1 MNALCRCGQ
10 LVPKVGIALL
20 PLVGIVVG
28 IALPLTAQTAPSVSL
43 RDAVRVGL
51 EYHPTL
57 SVARAG
63 HSGAE
68 ALLGEVGAAR
78 YPSLAVDASMIR
90 FQEPMVV
97 APLHRLDLTSPP
109 LFDRNLVQSNLN
121 LGYTLFDGGA
131 RGARIRRAEAGAE
144 AAWEGVRDAEMGIV
158 SSVTLSYL
166 SVVTS
171 REVLD
176 ASDRQVSALQGERD
190 RVVLILEE
198 GRAAR
203 VDLLRVEAALSRA
216 EADRVSARARL
227 DLAVRELRRLTGL
240 GASELQSGSP
250 LPIRLSRAILLDRTQ
265 ALTRAQ
271 RGSPPLEAARRNVL
285 AAEAGRS
292 EAKASRLPNLQV
304 GARYADYGTIE
315 GDFSGEW
322 QATFQLSYPV
332 FTGGRRTN
340 VIRRAAAEERRA
352 TEALRLVEL
361 QMESG
366 IDHALAA
373 VQEAGALK
381 EALAAAAEQSEE
393 VARIEH
399 LALEAGA
406 GVQTDYLTAEAELF
420 RARAALTQAR
430 HGEIAAAVQLARA
443 MGDLSVTWL
452 EQNLEIV
459 R

>member
-1 MNALCRCGQ
+1 MNASRRRRYLLPMLGVA
-10 LVPKVGIALL
+10 LTSFVGIT
-20 PLVGIVVG
+20 PS
-28 IALPLTAQTAPSVSL
+28 LTAQTAPSVSL
-43 RDAVRVGL
+43 LAAVRSGIDH
-51 EYHPTL
+51 HPAL

-63 HSGAE
+63 HRGAE

-78 YPSLAVDASMIR
+78 YPSLAADASMAR
-90 FQEPMVV
+90 FQDPMLV
-97 APLHRLDLTSPP
+97 APIHSFDPMNLP
-109 LFDRNLVQSNLN
+109 LFDRNLVQGNLS

-131 RGARIRRAEAGAE
+131 RGARIQRAEAGAE
-144 AAWEGVRDAEMGIV
+144 AAWEGVRGAEMEVV

-166 SVVTS
+166 SVLTS

-176 ASDRQVSALQGERD
+176 AGDRQVAALQSERN
-190 RVVLILEE
+190 RVLLMLEE

-216 EADRVSARARL
+216 EAGRVSARARL
-227 DLAVRELRRLTGL
+227 DVAVQELRRLTGL
-240 GASELQSGSP
+240 GPGDVECGSP
-250 LPIRLSRAILLDRTQ
+250 LPLRPRWARQPERSE
-265 ALTRAQ
+265 ALTRAGD
-271 RGSPPLEAARRNVL
+271 GSPILEAARRNVV

-292 EAKASRLPNLQV
+292 EARASRLPNLQM
-304 GARYADYGTIE
+304 GARYAEYGTIE
-315 GDFSGEW
+315 GDFTGEW
-322 QATFQLSYPV
+322 QATFQLSYPI
-332 FTGGRRTN
+332 FTGGGRTN
-340 VIRRAAAEERRA
+340 VIRRAEAEESRA
-352 TEALRLVEL
+352 LEALRLAEL

-366 IDHALAA
+366 IDRALAV

-393 VARIEH
+393 VARIEQ

-452 EQNLEIV
+452 EQNVEIV
-459 R
+459 Q

>member
-1 MNALCRCGQ
+1 MSASRRRRQ
-10 LVPKVGIALL
+10 LL
-20 PLVGIVVG
+20 PILGVTLTSLVGIT
-28 IALPLTAQTAPSVSL
+28 PSLTAQTAPSVSL
-43 RDAVRVGL
+43 RDAVRSGL
-51 EYHPTL
+51 DHHPAV

-78 YPSLAVDASMIR
+78 FPKLAVDASMIR

-97 APLHRLDLTSPP
+97 APFHRFDLMSPP
-109 LFDRNLVQSNLN
+109 LFDRNLVQSNLS

-144 AAWEGVRDAEMGIV
+144 AAWEGVRDAEMEVV

-166 SVVTS
+166 SVLTS

-176 ASDRQVSALQGERD
+176 ASDRQVAALESERD
-190 RVVLILEE
+190 RVLLMLEE

-203 VDLLRVEAALSRA
+203 VDLLRVQAALSRA
-216 EADRVSARARL
+216 EAGRVSARARL
-227 DLAVRELRRLTGL
+227 DVAVRELRRLTGL
-240 GASELQSGSP
+240 GAGDLQSGSP
-250 LPIRLSRAILLDRTQ
+250 LPLRLGRARVPDRAE

-271 RGSPPLEAARRNVL
+271 GGSPPLEAARRDVL
-285 AAEAGRS
+285 AAEAGHS
-292 EAKASRLPNLQV
+292 EARASRLPKLQM
-304 GARYADYGTIE
+304 GARYSDYGTIE
-315 GDFSGEW
+315 GDFTGEW

-332 FTGGRRTN
+332 FTGGSRTN
-340 VIRRAAAEERRA
+340 VIRRAEAEERRA

-366 IDHALAA
+366 IDQAMAA
-373 VQEAGALK
+373 VQEADALK
-381 EALAAAAEQSEE
+381 EALTAAVEQSDE

-406 GVQTDYLTAEAELF
+406 GVQTDYLTAEADLF

-452 EQNLEIV
+452 EQNVEIV

>member
-1 MNALCRCGQ
+1 M
-10 LVPKVGIALL
+10 
-20 PLVGIVVG
+20 
-28 IALPLTAQTAPSVSL
+28 
-43 RDAVRVGL
+43 
-51 EYHPTL
+51 
-57 SVARAG
+57 
-63 HSGAE
+63 
-68 ALLGEVGAAR
+68 EV
-78 YPSLAVDASMIR
+78 
-90 FQEPMVV
+90 
-97 APLHRLDLTSPP
+97 
-109 LFDRNLVQSNLN
+109 
-121 LGYTLFDGGA
+121 
-131 RGARIRRAEAGAE
+131 
-144 AAWEGVRDAEMGIV
+144 V
-158 SSVTLSYL
+158 SSVTVSYL
-166 SVVTS
+166 SILTC

-176 ASDRQVSALQGERD
+176 ASDRQVAALESERE
-190 RVVLILEE
+190 RVLLMLEV

-216 EADRVSARARL
+216 EANKVSARARL
-227 DLAVRELRRLTGL
+227 DVAIRELRRLTGL
-240 GASELQSGSP
+240 GAGDIQSGSP
-250 LPIRLSRAILLDRTQ
+250 LPLRLSRARVPDRTE

-271 RGSPPLEAARRNVL
+271 VGSPPLEAARRNVL
-285 AAEAGRS
+285 AAEAGHA
-292 EAKASRLPNLQV
+292 EARASRLPHLQM
-304 GARYADYGTIE
+304 GARYSDYGTIE
-315 GDFSGEW
+315 GDFTGEW

-332 FTGGRRTN
+332 FTGGSRTN
-340 VIRRAAAEERRA
+340 LIRRAEAEERRA

-366 IDHALAA
+366 IDQALAV

-381 EALAAAAEQSEE
+381 EALAAATEQSEE

-452 EQNLEIV
+452 EQNVEIV

>member
-1 MNALCRCGQ
+1 M
-10 LVPKVGIALL
+10 IASPRRRQLL
-20 PLVGIVVG
+20 PILGVALTSLVGIT
-28 IALPLTAQTAPSVSL
+28 PSLTAQTAPSVSL
-43 RDAVRVGL
+43 RDAVRNGL
-51 EYHPTL
+51 DHHPAV

-68 ALLGEVGAAR
+68 AFLGEVGAAR
-78 YPSLAVDASMIR
+78 FPKLSVDASMIH
-90 FQEPMVV
+90 FQEPMLV
-97 APLHRLDLTSPP
+97 APIHSFDPGSLP
-109 LFDRNLVQSNLN
+109 LFDSNLVQSNLN

-144 AAWEGVRDAEMGIV
+144 AAWEGVRGAEMEVV

-166 SVVTS
+166 SVLTS

-176 ASDRQVSALQGERD
+176 ASERQAAALQSERD
-190 RVVLILEE
+190 RVLLMLEE

-203 VDLLRVEAALSRA
+203 VDLLRVQAALSRA
-216 EADRVSARARL
+216 EAGRVSARARL
-227 DLAVRELRRLTGL
+227 DVAVRELRRLTGL
-240 GASELQSGSP
+240 GASDLRSGSP
-250 LPIRLSRAILLDRTQ
+250 LPLRLRLARPPDRAE

-271 RGSPPLEAARRNVL
+271 GGSPPLEAARRNVL

-292 EAKASRLPNLQV
+292 EARASRLPNLQL
-304 GARYADYGTIE
+304 GARYSDYGTIE
-315 GDFSGEW
+315 GDFTGEW

-332 FTGGRRTN
+332 FTGGSRTN
-340 VIRRAAAEERRA
+340 VIRRAEAEERRA

-366 IDHALAA
+366 IDQALAV

-381 EALAAAAEQSEE
+381 EALAAATEQSEE

-406 GVQTDYLTAEAELF
+406 GVQTDYLAAEAELF

-430 HGEIAAAVQLARA
+430 HGEIAAAVQLARV

>member
-1 MNALCRCGQ
+1 M
-10 LVPKVGIALL
+10 
-20 PLVGIVVG
+20 
-28 IALPLTAQTAPSVSL
+28 
-43 RDAVRVGL
+43 
-51 EYHPTL
+51 
-57 SVARAG
+57 
-63 HSGAE
+63 
-68 ALLGEVGAAR
+68 
-78 YPSLAVDASMIR
+78 
-90 FQEPMVV
+90 
-97 APLHRLDLTSPP
+97 
-109 LFDRNLVQSNLN
+109 
-121 LGYTLFDGGA
+121 
-131 RGARIRRAEAGAE
+131 
-144 AAWEGVRDAEMGIV
+144 
-158 SSVTLSYL
+158 
-166 SVVTS
+166 
-171 REVLD
+171 
-176 ASDRQVSALQGERD
+176 
-190 RVVLILEE
+190 
-198 GRAAR
+198 
-203 VDLLRVEAALSRA
+203 DLLRVEAALSRA

-292 EAKASRLPNLQV
+292 EAKASRLPNLQL

>member
-1 MNALCRCGQ
+1 MNASRRRQFPSIL
-10 LVPKVGIALL
+10 GIALTS
-20 PLVGIVVG
+20 LVGIT
-28 IALPLTAQTAPSVSL
+28 PSLTAQTAPSVSL
-43 RDAVRVGL
+43 WDAVRNGL
-51 EYHPTL
+51 DHHPAV

-63 HSGAE
+63 HGGAE

-78 YPSLAVDASMIR
+78 FPSLAVDASMIR

-97 APLHRLDLTSPP
+97 APLHHFDLTSPP
-109 LFDRNLVQSNLN
+109 LFDRNLVQSNLI

-131 RGARIRRAEAGAE
+131 RGARIRRAEAGAD
-144 AAWEGVRDAEMGIV
+144 AAWQGVRDAEMEVV

-166 SVVTS
+166 SVLTS

-176 ASDRQVSALQGERD
+176 ASDRQAAALQSERD
-190 RVVLILEE
+190 RVLLMLEE

-216 EADRVSARARL
+216 EAGRVSARARL
-227 DLAVRELRRLTGL
+227 DVAVQELRRLTGL
-240 GASELQSGSP
+240 GAGDLQSGSP
-250 LPIRLSRAILLDRTQ
+250 LPLRLGGARVPDRTE
-265 ALTRAQ
+265 ALTRA
-271 RGSPPLEAARRNVL
+271 RGGSPSLEAARTGVL

-292 EAKASRLPNLQV
+292 EAKASRLPSLQL
-304 GARYADYGTIE
+304 GARYAEYGTIE
-315 GDFSGEW
+315 GDFTGEW
-322 QATFQLSYPV
+322 QASFQLSYPL
-332 FTGGRRTN
+332 FTGGGRTN
-340 VIRRAAAEERRA
+340 VIRRAEAEERRA
-352 TEALRLVEL
+352 MEAVRLAEL

-366 IDHALAA
+366 IDRALAV

-420 RARAALTQAR
+420 RARAALSQAR
-430 HGEIAAAVQLARA
+430 HREIAAAVQLARA
-443 MGDLSVTWL
+443 MGDLSVIWL
-452 EQNLEIV
+452 EQNVEIV

>member
-1 MNALCRCGQ
+1 MNASRRRRQ
-10 LVPKVGIALL
+10 LLPIVGIALTS
-20 PLVGIVVG
+20 LVGIT
-28 IALPLTAQTAPSVSL
+28 PSLTAQAAPSVSL
-43 RDAVRVGL
+43 RDAVRNGL
-51 EYHPTL
+51 DHHPAV

-63 HSGAE
+63 HGGAE

-78 YPSLAVDASMIR
+78 FPSLVVDASMIR

-97 APLHRLDLTSPP
+97 APLHRFDLTSPP
-109 LFDRNLVQSNLN
+109 LFDRDLLQSNLN

-144 AAWEGVRDAEMGIV
+144 AAWQGVRDAEMEVV

-166 SVVTS
+166 SVLTS

-176 ASDRQVSALQGERD
+176 ASDRQAAALQSERD
-190 RVVLILEE
+190 RVLLMLEE

-203 VDLLRVEAALSRA
+203 VDLLRVQAALSRA
-216 EADRVSARARL
+216 EAGRVSARVRL
-227 DLAVRELRRLTGL
+227 DVAVQELRRLTGL
-240 GASELQSGSP
+240 GASDLQSGSP
-250 LPIRLSRAILLDRTQ
+250 LPLRLGRARVPDRTE
-265 ALTRAQ
+265 ALTRAKG
-271 RGSPPLEAARRNVL
+271 GSPPLEAARRGVL

-292 EAKASRLPNLQV
+292 EAKASRLPNLQL
-304 GARYADYGTIE
+304 GARYAEYGTIE
-315 GDFSGEW
+315 GDFTWEW
-322 QATFQLSYPV
+322 QATFQLSYPL
-332 FTGGRRTN
+332 FTGGGRTN
-340 VIRRAAAEERRA
+340 VIRRAEAEERRA
-352 TEALRLVEL
+352 IEALRLTEL

-366 IDHALAA
+366 IDRALAV

-420 RARAALTQAR
+420 RARAALSQAR

-452 EQNLEIV
+452 EQNVEIV